1 MAELPGLVAED
12 WWKLRF
18 VTQMQPAPNGRGIAF
33 TVEWNDQEANETH
46 SAIWLCD
53 LLTGQTRRL
62 TAGQKRDRSPR
73 WSPDSRQLAFVS
85 TRDGAETQ
93 IYLLQLEGGDA
104 QPLTRMRRGADEPFW
119 SADGRWIGFESEVRP
134 GDTPT
139 APDTRDAATRKREEK
154 DEAERPHIYTR
165 TQYRWDGKGYLEG
178 RKHLF
183 RVWLEHRE
191 IDALTEGDFDSSN
204 GSCSPDGRWLAFISD
219 RTANRDANMAT
230 DLYLQSLEDGDLRC
244 LTGGTYA
251 IGRPTWSRDSQYV
264 AAFGSPIVAEHAAYN
279 TALLVASAQS
289 GEISNLLAG
298 QDVSALTGL
307 YGDVPG
313 PDPDTGPVWSEDGQH
328 IYFVSQRRGGSA
340 VLRAPAPGDAPAEDV
355 ILEPN
360 RHIAECAL
368 LQPASG
374 SRCIITLSASP
385 TELWDIWKYAVG
397 EGAGAGAPERVTHSN
412 ADFMAGHRLVTP
424 SLLHC
429 PSFDGH
435 EMEGWLYRPPKG
447 ATPAP
452 LVLIIHGGP
461 HGAYGES
468 FMLRAQVLAGRGYA
482 ALYANPRGST
492 GYGEAFMQACDHDW
506 GGGDYQDLMSIVD
519 AALAQG
525 DLDPARLGVTGASY
539 GGYMTNWIIGQ
550 THRFAA
556 AVTVHSVSSLA
567 SCFGTGDI
575 DSFSAEGDYGWPW
588 EQETFYRERSP
599 LTYAEHVRT
608 PVRIIAAENDYR
620 CPISQSEE
628 YYTWLKQR
636 SSVPVE
642 LVRLPNASHQAYA
655 SPRQRVSYLNLV
667 FEWLEHWI
675 PVQPKA

>member
-1 MAELPGLVAED
+1 MAELPMLVAED
-12 WWKLRF
+12 FWSLRF
-18 VTQMQPAPNGRGIAF
+18 VTEMKPAPDGRSIAY
-33 TVEWNDQEANETH
+33 TVEWNDQGANETH
-46 SAIWLCD
+46 SAIWLYD
-53 LLTGQTRRL
+53 LLTSQTRRL
-62 TAGQKRDRSPR
+62 TAGQKQDRSPR
-73 WSPDSRQLAFVS
+73 WSPDGRQLAFVS
-85 TRDGAETQ
+85 NRDVAETQ

-104 QPLTRMRRGADEPFW
+104 EPLTRMRRGADEPFW
-119 SADGRWIGFESEVRP
+119 SADGRWIGFVSEVRP

-165 TQYRWDGKGYLEG
+165 TQYRWDGKGYFEG

-183 RVWLEHRE
+183 RLWLEHRE
-191 IDALTEGDFDSSN
+191 IDALTEGDFDNSN
-204 GSCSPDGRWLAFISD
+204 GACSPDGRWLAFTSD
-219 RTANRDANMAT
+219 RAANRDANMAT
-230 DLYLQSLEDGDLRC
+230 DLYLQSLDDGDLRC
-244 LTGGTYA
+244 LTEGTYA
-251 IGRPTWSRDSQYV
+251 IGCLVWSRDSRYI
-264 AAFGSPIVAEHAAYN
+264 AAFASPIVAEHAAYN
-279 TALLVASAQS
+279 TVLLVASAQD
-289 GEISNLLAG
+289 GGVSNLLAG
-298 QDVSALTGL
+298 LDISALTGL

-313 PDPDTGPVWSEDGQH
+313 PDADTGPVWSGDGHH

-340 VLRAPAPGDAPAEDV
+340 VLRAPASGDTPAEEV

-360 RHIAECAL
+360 QHIAGCTL
-368 LQPASG
+368 LQPARG
-374 SRCIITLSASP
+374 GHWIITLSASP

-397 EGAGAGAPERVTHSN
+397 GEPGAGAPERVTHCN
-412 ADFMAGHRLVTP
+412 ADFLAGRRLITP
-424 SLLHC
+424 ERLRC
-429 PSFDGH
+429 PSFDGR
-435 EMEGWLYRPPKG
+435 EMEGWLYRPPK
-447 ATPAP
+447 AAAPAP

-461 HGAYGES
+461 HAAYGES

-519 AALAQG
+519 AALALG
-525 DLDPARLGVTGASY
+525 DLDPSRLGVTGGSY
-539 GGYMTNWIIGQ
+539 GGYMTNWIICQ

-556 AVTVHSVSSLA
+556 AVTVRSVTNLT

-599 LTYAEHVRT
+599 LTYAEYVRT

-628 YYTWLKQR
+628 YYTWLKKR
-636 SSVPVE
+636 SSAAVE
-642 LVRLPNASHQAYA
+642 LVRLPNASHQVYA
-655 SPRQRVSYLNLV
+655 SPRQRISYLKLV
-667 FEWLEHWI
+667 FEWIEHWI
-675 PVQPKA
+675 PVEPTA

>member
-1 MAELPGLVAED
+1 MAELPTLVTED
-12 WWKLRF
+12 FWNLRF
-18 VTQMQPAPNGRGIAF
+18 VTEMQAAPDGQSIAY
-33 TVEWNDQEANETH
+33 TVEWNDQEPNESH
-46 SAIWLCD
+46 SAIWLYD

-62 TAGQKRDRSPR
+62 TAGQKQDRSPR
-73 WSPDSRQLAFVS
+73 WSPDGRQLAFVS
-85 TRDGAETQ
+85 NRDGVETQ
-93 IYLLQLEGGDA
+93 IYLLQLDGGDA
-104 QPLTRMRRGADEPFW
+104 EPLTRMRRGADEPFW

-139 APDTRDAATRKREEK
+139 APDTRDTATRKREEK
-154 DEAERPHIYTR
+154 DEAERPRIYTR
-165 TQYRWDGKGYLEG
+165 MQYRWDGKGYFEG

-183 RVWLEHRE
+183 RQWLERRE

-204 GSCSPDGRWLAFISD
+204 GTCSPDGRWLAFTSD
-219 RTANRDANMAT
+219 RAANRDANMAT
-230 DLYLQSLEDGDLRC
+230 DLYLLSLVDGDLRC

-251 IGRPTWSRDSQYV
+251 IGRLVWSRDSRYI
-264 AAFGSPIVAEHAAYN
+264 ATFASPIVAKHAAYN
-279 TALLVASAQS
+279 TALLVASVQD
-289 GEISNLLAG
+289 GGVSNLLSG
-298 QDVSALTGL
+298 LDISAQTGL

-313 PDPDTGPVWSEDGQH
+313 PDADTGPVWSGDGQH

-340 VLRAPAPGDAPAEDV
+340 VLRAPTSGDAPPQEV

-360 RHIAECAL
+360 RHIAGCAL
-368 LQPASG
+368 LQPAPAEHW
-374 SRCIITLSASP
+374 IITLSASS
-385 TELWDIWKYAVG
+385 TELWDIRKHAVG
-397 EGAGAGAPERVTHSN
+397 GEPGAGAPERVTHCN
-412 ADFMAGHRLVTP
+412 ADFLAGRRLITP
-424 SLLHC
+424 ERLCC
-429 PSFDGH
+429 PSFDGR
-435 EMEGWLYRPPKG
+435 EIEGWLYRPPN
-447 ATPAP
+447 AAAPAP

-519 AALAQG
+519 AALALG
-525 DLDPARLGVTGASY
+525 DLDPSRLGVTGASY

-556 AVTVHSVSSLA
+556 AVTVRSVASLA

-599 LTYAEHVRT
+599 LTYAENVRT

-628 YYTWLKQR
+628 YYTWLRKR

-642 LVRLPNASHQAYA
+642 LVRLPHASHQVYA
-655 SPRQRVSYLNLV
+655 SPRQRVSYLKLV
-667 FEWLEHWI
+667 FEWIERWI
-675 PVQPKA
+675 PVEPMV